1 MKKWQYA
8 AIAAVVIVCILAAA
22 FFFGDTSQPETGEEM
37 PSIQA
42 ATAPSAPTREASA
55 DTSPLATTEPSTAA
69 PSTATES
76 TAVQNTAT
84 EPTTTLPPATLTTEP
99 PVTEQPTTEPPVT
112 EQPTTESPV
121 TEQPTTEP
129 PVTEPSTTAAT
140 ELPTQPPV
148 PRCTIYISCATVL
161 SHMDDLTAGKEAIVP
176 ENGWMLGTVSV
187 ELQEGDTVF
196 DVLQRVTRQ
205 YGIALEFSVSPVY
218 NTAYI
223 EGIGNLYER
232 DCGTG
237 SGWLYAVNGS
247 FPSVGCSDCTVS
259 DGDSIA
265 WLYTCEMGADLS

>member
-37 PSIQA
+37 PSIQT
-42 ATAPSAPTREASA
+42 ATAPSAPTPEASA
-55 DTSPLATTEPSTAA
+55 AASSLATTEPSTAA
-69 PSTATES
+69 PSTVTES
-76 TAVQNTAT
+76 TTVQNTAT
-84 EPTTTLPPATLTTEP
+84 EPTATQPPATEPPATLTTEP
-99 PVTEQPTTEPPVT
+99 PVTEQPVT
-112 EQPTTESPV
+112 EQPA
-121 TEQPTTEP
+121 
-129 PVTEPSTTAAT
+129 TEPSTTAAT

-148 PRCTIYISCATVL
+148 PQCTVYISCATVL
-161 SHMDDLTAGKEAIVP
+161 SHLDDLTAGKEAIVP

-205 YGIALEFSVSPVY
+205 YGIALEFSVSPIY

-247 FPSVGCSDCTVS
+247 FPSVGCSDYTVS

>member
-1 MKKWQYA
+1 
-8 AIAAVVIVCILAAA
+8 
-22 FFFGDTSQPETGEEM
+22 
-37 PSIQA
+37 
-42 ATAPSAPTREASA
+42 
-55 DTSPLATTEPSTAA
+55 
-69 PSTATES
+69 
-76 TAVQNTAT
+76 
-84 EPTTTLPPATLTTEP
+84 
-99 PVTEQPTTEPPVT
+99 
-112 EQPTTESPV
+112 
-121 TEQPTTEP
+121 
-129 PVTEPSTTAAT
+129 
-140 ELPTQPPV
+140 
-148 PRCTIYISCATVL
+148 
-161 SHMDDLTAGKEAIVP
+161 MDDLTAGKEAIVP